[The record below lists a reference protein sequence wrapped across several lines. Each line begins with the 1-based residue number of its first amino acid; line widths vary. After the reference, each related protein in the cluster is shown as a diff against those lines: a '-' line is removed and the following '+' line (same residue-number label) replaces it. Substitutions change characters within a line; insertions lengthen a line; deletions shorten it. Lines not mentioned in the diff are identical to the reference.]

1 LEDII
6 SQAMVVLKPFSAWL
20 LKVDKNYVSETADY
34 LSCLINK
41 KHTIIPV
48 SSTPLYESIADS
60 DWYFGNDTLELRNNE
75 SDDKKFATNYVL
87 KDFPMFTTPGQW
99 DFLLKLP
106 YEFIITQSFL
116 FEAPAKT
123 VRKI

>member
-1 LEDII
+1 
-6 SQAMVVLKPFSAWL
+6 MVVLKPFSAWL

-75 SDDKKFATNYVL
+75 SDDKIL
-87 KDFPMFTTPGQW
+87 PQIMF
-99 DFLLKLP
+99 
-106 YEFIITQSFL
+106 
-116 FEAPAKT
+116 
-123 VRKI
+123 

>member
-1 LEDII
+1 
-6 SQAMVVLKPFSAWL
+6 MVVLKPFSAWL

-75 SDDKKFATNYVL
+75 SDDKNFATNYVL
-87 KDFPMFTTPGQW
+87 KIS
-99 DFLLKLP
+99 LCLP
-106 YEFIITQSFL
+106 L
-116 FEAPAKT
+116 T
-123 VRKI
+123 VNGISC

>member
-1 LEDII
+1 MISLSPRYITFGVSYNDVDKGLERLEDII

-87 KDFPMFTTPGQW
+87 KDFPMFTTLVNG
-99 DFLLKLP
+99 
-106 YEFIITQSFL
+106 ISC
-116 FEAPAKT
+116 
-123 VRKI
+123 